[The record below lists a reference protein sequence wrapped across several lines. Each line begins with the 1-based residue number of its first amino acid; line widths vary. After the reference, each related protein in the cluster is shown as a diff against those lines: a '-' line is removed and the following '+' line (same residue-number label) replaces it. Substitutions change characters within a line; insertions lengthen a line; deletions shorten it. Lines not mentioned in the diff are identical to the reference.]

1 MCTQLRLTMVLK
13 KKNPSRQ
20 VSTCLPNQPWFD
32 KLVVVSIPKITSDKP
47 GGLVSYL
54 FVTNELLSAEI
65 VDFFIQADVY
75 TQRFVQGK
83 EHIFNTS
90 FPSTWTTLRG
100 CTFLDSLCDFI
111 SSRGYKVS
119 RRIDFP
125 NTRPTRRPWFSRE
138 IYEEVTSFCSW
149 CLIDQVFYEETEKET
164 VLVILD
170 EEDDDDNEDSLRGV

>member
-1 MCTQLRLTMVLK
+1 MVLK
-13 KKNPSRQ
+13 SRFRQVANCLPSSSNPS
-20 VSTCLPNQPWFD
+20 WFD

-54 FVTNELLSAEI
+54 FVTNECLSMEI
-65 VDFFIQADVY
+65 VDFFIEADVY
-75 TQRFVQGK
+75 TQRIVQGK

-100 CTFLDSLCDFI
+100 CTFLDSLCNFI

-125 NTRPTRRPWFSRE
+125 NLRPTRQPWFSRE
-138 IYEEVTSFCSW
+138 IYEEVESFYAW
-149 CLIDQVFYEETEKET
+149 YVVNQTFYEESDEET
-164 VLVILD
+164 LLLILD
-170 EEDDDDNEDSLRGV
+170 DEDDDDQNSLRGV